1 MEDFYVIHV
10 IYICFIISVNK
21 PTLYLYIMYMY
32 ILCII
37 ICTVCVRNITNTNGS
52 HWILAPQQKA
62 KAAYHTKV

>member
-21 PTLYLYIMYMY
+21 PTLYLYMY

-37 ICTVCVRNITNTNGS
+37 ICTECVRNITNTNGS